1 MPSSW
6 ISRCRKWM
14 DIQATREIRKLD
26 RPDAKTIPIVA
37 MTANAF
43 SEDIQ
48 QSKEVGMDAHV
59 AKPIDIDVLCSTLEK
74 KCCMADRE

>member
-1 MPSSW
+1 MPE
-6 ISRCRKWM
+6 M
-14 DIQATREIRKLD
+14 DGYQATREIRKLD

-74 KCCMADRE
+74 VLHG